1 MEASLCNLI
10 LAMTTHHFYYT
21 PFFRSKSVCSSPHLR
36 DIVCVLS
43 HFSHVF
49 ATLWTVAHQ
58 APLSMRFSRQGYWS
72 GLPCPP
78 PGDLPD
84 PGIKPISLLSPALTG
99 RFFTTALPGKWS
111 GFQHMKLPG
120 IYSAHSTCPDALL
133 SGFEL
138 ATAVSIRLDFYFCLN
153 NLFIDLLFG
162 QTTQHGGY

>member
-84 PGIKPISLLSPALTG
+84 PGIKPVSLMSLALTG
-99 RFFTTALPGKWS
+99 SLLGGGDYTGAILAVACHRLPSLLTTPWI
-111 GFQHMKLPG
+111 P
-120 IYSAHSTCPDALL
+120 
-133 SGFEL
+133 
-138 ATAVSIRLDFYFCLN
+138 LN
-153 NLFIDLLFG
+153 FNY
-162 QTTQHGGY
+162 QPHRRAR